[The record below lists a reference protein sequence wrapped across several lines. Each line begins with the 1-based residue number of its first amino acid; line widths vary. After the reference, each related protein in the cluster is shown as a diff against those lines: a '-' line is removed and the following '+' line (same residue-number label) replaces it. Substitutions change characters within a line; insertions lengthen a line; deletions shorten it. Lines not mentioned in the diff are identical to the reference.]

1 MFFFIRGCSFLKS
14 QKKQEIWRRL
24 LIFMHM
30 FAWCFKTSY
39 SESRFINIK
48 INQLENLMEGRSL
61 SVPMM
66 VQDTQGQ
73 DLVLIFLATTGTTT
87 SKHVKA
93 NNVTSKRG
101 DV

>member
-1 MFFFIRGCSFLKS
+1 M
-14 QKKQEIWRRL
+14 
-24 LIFMHM
+24 
-30 FAWCFKTSY
+30 
-39 SESRFINIK
+39 FINIE

-66 VQDTQGQ
+66 VQDTQVQ

-93 NNVTSKRG
+93 KKQTMWVMYQVSCRY
-101 DV
+101 DLH